1 MIFVVR
7 FECAHRLQFA
17 VNQERERQLH
27 ERETERRDL
36 LAMFQE
42 ERDQM
47 IRMHAEAEQNIRK
60 ADKQRCRN
68 EIERHVAEQR
78 KLDERLAIEQECR
91 WKVEEAILRTFVA
104 DAQERQNEAVK

>member
-1 MIFVVR
+1 MNSVVR

-17 VNQERERQLH
+17 VNQEREKQLR

-47 IRMHAEAEQNIRK
+47 IRMHADAEHNIRK
-60 ADKQRCRN
+60 NDKQWCRK
-68 EIERHVAEQR
+68 EIARQLDEQR
-78 KLDERLAIEQECR
+78 KLVEKQCAEQECR
-91 WKVEEAILRTFVA
+91 WKVEEAILRTFLA
-104 DAQERQNEAVK
+104 DAQERQNEAVR